1 MSAPDPDKIRE
12 IDDKV
17 PSDSPGALEIGFI
30 IPERY
35 NASRIL
41 FDNLSSGRGDRLAL
55 TGPAGTRSYAEL
67 CADASRWGHGFE
79 SLGLQRGDRILMF
92 LDDTPAYPAAF
103 FGAVR
108 AGFVPLLIN
117 TLTPPDLLQ
126 FYLAD
131 SSASVAV
138 ADAEFSARF
147 DIVACADT
155 QLRTLIVVN
164 GIAGDHAVANAIV
177 AEPWLQRF
185 PAELAEADTHR
196 NEMAFWMYS
205 SGSTG
210 RPKGIVHLQHDMAYT
225 EAAFA
230 RNVLKLKPDDICF
243 SVPKIFFAYGF
254 GNSIT
259 FPFSVGATTLLL
271 PGQPKPA
278 GIFQTI
284 ERFRPTV
291 FFGLPT
297 LYTSLTKAE
306 GAAATD
312 FSSLRLAL
320 SAAEVLSAD
329 VFNSWKTL
337 TGVAIVEGLGSTEA
351 LHIYLSNRPE
361 KIKLGA
367 AGLRVPGYEVALK
380 DKDGRGVGADEE
392 GIMWVRGDSNTP
404 LYWNRPDK
412 TAETIREEG
421 WIYTGD
427 RFMRDSDGFYFFRGR
442 ADDLIKISGQWVYP
456 LEVELCLAEHPDVR
470 ECAVFAVEL
479 PDRRMTLKAAV
490 VMSSGGFDATDATRM
505 LQDYVKAKLLPYK
518 YPREIRFL
526 DELPK
531 TGTGKIDRQALLK
544 V

>member
-1 MSAPDPDKIRE
+1 MTSPRPNAMRE
-12 IDDKV
+12 IADQV
-17 PSDSPGALEIGFI
+17 PSDNAGAVEIGFAI
-30 IPERY
+30 AGRY

-41 FDNLSSGRGDRLAL
+41 FDNLSNGHGDRLAL
-55 TGPAGTRSYAEL
+55 TGPGGTRSYTQL
-67 CADASRWGHGFE
+67 CMEACQWGHGFL

-126 FYLAD
+126 FYLTD
-131 SSASVAV
+131 SDASVAV

-147 DIVACADT
+147 DAVACKDT
-155 QLRTLIVVN
+155 QLRTLIIVN
-164 GIAGDHAVANAIV
+164 GAVGDHAAPTAMA
-177 AEPWLQRF
+177 AEPWLQNF
-185 PAELAEADTHR
+185 PRDLPEADTHR

-210 RPKGIVHLQHDMAYT
+210 RPKGIVHLQHDMAYS

-254 GNSIT
+254 GNAIT
-259 FPFSVGATTLLL
+259 FPFSVGAATLLL
-271 PGQPKPA
+271 PGQPKPDA
-278 GIFQTI
+278 IFKAI
-284 ERFRPTV
+284 EHFRPSV

-306 GAAATD
+306 SAATAD
-312 FSSLRLAL
+312 FSSLRMAL
-320 SAAEVLSAD
+320 SAAEVLSSD
-329 VFNSWKTL
+329 VFNGWKTL
-337 TGVAIVEGLGSTEA
+337 TGLEIIEGLGSTEV
-351 LHIYLSNRPE
+351 LHIYLSNYADH
-361 KIKLGA
+361 KKLGA
-367 AGLRVPGYEVALK
+367 AGLRVPGYEIALR
-380 DKDGRGVGADEE
+380 DKDGRDVGDNEE
-392 GIMWVRGDSNTP
+392 GILWVRGDSSTP

-412 TAETIREEG
+412 SAETIRDQG

-427 RFMRDSDGFYFFRGR
+427 RFVRDSDGFHFFRGR

-456 LEVELCLAEHPDVR
+456 LEVELCLAEHPEVR
-470 ECAVFAVEL
+470 ECAVFAAEL
-479 PDRRMTLKAAV
+479 PDRRMTLKAIV
-490 VMSSGGFDATDATRM
+490 VMNEGAFDAGDATRR
-505 LQDYVKAKLLPYK
+505 LQDYVKTKLLPYK
-518 YPREIRFL
+518 YPREVRFV

-531 TGTGKIDRQALLK
+531 TGTGKIDRQALLR